1 MTSNFRS
8 YQLSLE
14 LYRSLSGVKLP
25 VSLRDQLIRASSS
38 IRLNLVEG
46 SAKPTAR
53 DRQRFYA
60 IAFGSLR
67 EVQCLMEMEPQAFG
81 PRRELADRLAAH
93 LYKLTRS

>member
-1 MTSNFRS
+1 MASGFRS
-8 YQLSLE
+8 YQLSLK
-14 LYRSLSGVKLP
+14 LYRSLKGVRLP

-38 IRLNLVEG
+38 ICFNLSEG

-67 EVQCLMEMEPQAFG
+67 EVQSIMELEPEAFG
-81 PRRELADRLAAH
+81 SRRELADRLGAH
-93 LYKLTRS
+93 LYKLTRA